1 MSAQKSFYW
10 DQAEKEVD
18 DIMSTLGDG
27 HISIDTAVSKI
38 LKVPGLGLTG
48 LNEDNVWEYVLEV
61 SSANV

>member
-1 MSAQKSFYW
+1 
-10 DQAEKEVD
+10 
-18 DIMSTLGDG
+18 MSTLGDG

>member
-1 MSAQKSFYW
+1 MAATKNFYW

-38 LKVPGLGLTG
+38 LKVPGLALTG
-48 LNEDNVWEYVLEV
+48 LDKDNVWEYVLEM
-61 SSANV
+61 SNAHA